1 MNRSTHDLTIQAGP
15 RAFALLREHG
25 LRAQDVAVVAGAAGG
40 PKGLI
45 LQALDQ
51 WLFGD
56 WLAGAPRQR
65 TLIGASI
72 GAWRMAAACA
82 PDPAAAFQRL
92 GDLYCAQHYSERPT
106 PNEVS
111 AVCRQILDDLIG
123 DQADAMVTHADHHLQ
138 ILIARGRRG
147 LAQASGRLGTLA
159 GFTGAT
165 LANLR
170 ARDGLAAYFERII
183 VGDRRARPSWLAQP
197 FDRFTTQFAP
207 LGADNLRDAL
217 LASGTLPLIMAPVT
231 HIAHVAPG
239 QFWDGGLIDYH
250 LALPYARLGEGLV
263 LYPHF
268 TDHLVPGWLDKAL
281 HWRRAHR
288 TGQRHWLDNVVLLS
302 PSRAFL
308 QRLPRQQLPD
318 RSDFT
323 HYGRAHAKRIANWRR
338 AIGEGQRLRD
348 ALAHFVS
355 SPDLAEVLPLY

>member
-1 MNRSTHDLTIQAGP
+1 MNPSTADLTIQAGP

-56 WLAGAPRQR
+56 WLAASPRQR

-72 GAWRMAAACA
+72 GAWRMAASCA
-82 PDPAAAFQRL
+82 PDPAAAFRRL
-92 GDLYCAQHYSERPT
+92 GDLYCAQHYSERPMPT
-106 PNEVS
+106 EVS

-123 DQADAMVTHADHHLQ
+123 DHANAMVTHADHRLQ
-138 ILIARGRRG
+138 ILIARGQRG
-147 LAQASGRLGTLA
+147 LAQPSGRLGTLA
-159 GFTGAT
+159 SFAAAT

-170 ARDGLAAYFERII
+170 GRDGLAAHFERIV
-183 VGDRRARPSWLAQP
+183 VGDPRAVPSWLEQP
-197 FDRFTTQFAP
+197 FDHFATHFAP

-217 LASGTLPLIMAPVT
+217 LASGTLPLIMKPLT
-231 HIAHVAPG
+231 HIAHVSPG

-250 LALPYARLGEGLV
+250 LALPYARLREGLV

-288 TGQRHWLDNVVLLS
+288 TAQRHWLDNVVLLS

-308 QRLPRQQLPD
+308 QRLPRKQLPD
-318 RSDFT
+318 RSDFA
-323 HYGRAHAKRIANWRR
+323 HYGRAHATRIANWRR

-348 ALAHFVS
+348 ALARFTS
-355 SPDLAEVLPLY
+355 QPDLAQVRPLY